1 MILPLRFIFKPFIIY
16 VGYSQNIHTWVLPEN
31 LDWFPLIS
39 RTITTIIPDSSTRLK
54 YKTASLLS
62 HVLKSWLECLLHE
75 NDEVKIL
82 QRDPLEWL
90 ECNFIRPSVP
100 SLSLSVTSSSFLRL
114 SHDSV
119 ISSNDFCIRAN
130 FGHHGRKAAD
140 AINWLC
146 YTATFLL
153 ARIICSWQCCR

>member
-1 MILPLRFIFKPFIIY
+1 MKHCPDFGLGPSLP
-16 VGYSQNIHTWVLPEN
+16 
-31 LDWFPLIS
+31 
-39 RTITTIIPDSSTRLK
+39 IPDSSSIGLK

-100 SLSLSVTSSSFLRL
+100 SLLLLPHFYDCHMIPSSHQMIFALGPILAMAEKPPPS
-114 SHDSV
+114 
-119 ISSNDFCIRAN
+119 I
-130 FGHHGRKAAD
+130 GRV
-140 AINWLC
+140 
-146 YTATFLL
+146 TFLL
-153 ARIICSWQCCR
+153 LEQPTCSSSPQYSKNLKN

>member
-31 LDWFPLIS
+31 LDWFPLSIF

-100 SLSLSVTSSSFLRL
+100 SLASSSFLRL

-130 FGHHGRKAAD
+130 FGQHGREGA
-140 AINWLC
+140 AINWPRHILIAW
-146 YTATFLL
+146 ATCLKQL
-153 ARIICSWQCCR
+153 IVI